1 MAVQLLKGD
10 DINSQ
15 LIFIKQLLFSQFYIS
30 PPCSEKI
37 KLQCLKLPK
46 FLLQPVHRLTLLR
59 RRQMR
64 NKASTFDAN
73 MNDIGKEKYLIL
85 LEITSSKLNW
95 WWSDTALPQ
104 KNKNTQQTYLLN
116 YHSLKNMYTLNL
128 ELEYLSS
135 FILSTQRHV
144 RDYISGLEF
153 HTVILF

>member
-1 MAVQLLKGD
+1 MFET
-10 DINSQ
+10 SQ
-15 LIFIKQLLFSQFYIS
+15 IS
-30 PPCSEKI
+30 VTASP
-37 KLQCLKLPK
+37 QAK
-46 FLLQPVHRLTLLR
+46 FLCNFFIYICAICTCSFLAVMARTLLLR
-59 RRQMR
+59 GQMR
-64 NKASTFDAN
+64 NKVSTFDAN